1 MRYLLLLL
9 FPAILS
15 AQVYVVD
22 AGDVEINSQTYQ
34 SAKLTYTFD
43 APLVIENW
51 SFDKAIKLKDK
62 AVKMRVDYKENGEN
76 KTRNFLGKMPKVKKV
91 KLSKVDE
98 KPIKPDEK
106 PSKPEKGKA

>member
-15 AQVYVVD
+15 ARVYVVD

-43 APLVIENW
+43 APLVLENF
-51 SFDKAIKLKDK
+51 SVAKAESLNTKAIKL
-62 AVKMRVDYKENGEN
+62 RVDYKENGEN
-76 KTRNFLGKMPKVKKV
+76 KTKNFLGKMPKVKKV

-98 KPIKPDEK
+98 KPIKPEEK
-106 PSKPEKGKA
+106 PSKPEKEKA